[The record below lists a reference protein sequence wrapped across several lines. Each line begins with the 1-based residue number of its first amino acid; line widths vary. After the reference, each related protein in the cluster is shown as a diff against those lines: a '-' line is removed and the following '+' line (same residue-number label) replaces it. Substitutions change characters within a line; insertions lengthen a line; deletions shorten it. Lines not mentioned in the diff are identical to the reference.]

1 MMISTPPYLTID
13 IKSFLPE
20 ILRGTSVTQIEMAQQ
35 GRTYQAQKY
44 WGGTKFLKTLGGL
57 GACSPWN
64 ILNIE
69 VLRCNLVDFRG
80 FIKNYILTLERV
92 SYIAFPKNLSESKS

>member
-44 WGGTKFLKTLGGL
+44 WGGGGEQNFKKL
-57 GACSPWN
+57 
-64 ILNIE
+64 
-69 VLRCNLVDFRG
+69 
-80 FIKNYILTLERV
+80 
-92 SYIAFPKNLSESKS
+92 

>member
-44 WGGTKFLKTLGGL
+44 WGGGNKIFENSRGSGRMLSLEYFEYR
-57 GACSPWN
+57 SS
-64 ILNIE
+64 E
-69 VLRCNLVDFRG
+69 VQSG
-80 FIKNYILTLERV
+80 
-92 SYIAFPKNLSESKS
+92 